1 MNVADFTYLLQHP
14 NKISSSEQTNQLEDV
29 LEAYPYFQAA
39 RALHL
44 KGLKNGNSFKY
55 NNALKVA
62 AAYTTDRDILFDYIT
77 SEEFLQN
84 LVADQISGKAK
95 PLTEIE
101 TNAEEII
108 SESPSI
114 IEASKDKPLPQTVT
128 DAETILDPK
137 LFTSKHPEQPTEDY
151 ETLEIGEPLP
161 FTKREKH
168 SFSKWLQLASL
179 KTIKRK
185 NKYKSGEDLEPIAF
199 PLEEDVLKDKKF
211 ELIDK
216 FIANN
221 PKIVPTKEPSKAAIS
236 TSIEI
241 NNNEMMTETLAR
253 VYLEQKK
260 YKNALQAY
268 KILSLKYPE
277 KSSFFADRINAVKK
291 IQKENS

>member
-1 MNVADFTYLLQHP
+1 MNVQDFTYLLQHP
-14 NKISSSEQTNQLEDV
+14 DKVASSEQTDQLQNV
-29 LEAYPYFQAA
+29 LDAYPYFQAA

-55 NNALKVA
+55 NDALKVA
-62 AAYTTDRDILFDYIT
+62 AAYTADRDILFDYIT
-77 SEEFLQN
+77 SKEFLQN
-84 LVADQISGKAK
+84 IVANQISGKAA
-95 PLTEIE
+95 PLAEIE
-101 TNAEEII
+101 TASEEII
-108 SESPSI
+108 AEHQVL
-114 IEASKDKPLPQTVT
+114 IEASEDKPLPQTID
-128 DAETILDPK
+128 DAETILDTK
-137 LFTSKHPEQPTEDY
+137 LFASKYPEQPTEEH

-168 SFSKWLQLASL
+168 SFSEWLQLAAR

-185 NKYKSGEDLEPIAF
+185 EKYKSGDDLEPMAF
-199 PLEEDVLKDKKF
+199 PLEEDILKNKKI

-221 PKIVPTKEPSKAAIS
+221 PKIIPAKDTPKVAIS
-236 TSIEI
+236 SSMEI
-241 NNNEMMTETLAR
+241 NANEMMTETLAR

-260 YKNALQAY
+260 YKKALQAY

-277 KSSFFADRINAVKK
+277 KSGFFADRIKAVKK